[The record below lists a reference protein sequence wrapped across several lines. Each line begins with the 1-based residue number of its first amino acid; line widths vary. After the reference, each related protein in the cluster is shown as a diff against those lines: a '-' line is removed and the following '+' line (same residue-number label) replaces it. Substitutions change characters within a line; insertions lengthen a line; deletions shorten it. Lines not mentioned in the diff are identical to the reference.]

1 MSFCETVWN
10 EIAPLRSRILAQPF
24 LAELTAG
31 TLPRPT
37 FQQYIFQ
44 DSLYLAEYARV
55 LALAAA
61 RAPDAVARLE
71 FSGGA
76 SVAVQVEQALHQTF
90 FTQFGLDANALL
102 HAEASPTCLNYTGYL
117 TMLAATRS
125 YEELIA
131 GILPCFWIYWDV
143 GCAVK
148 PKSAA
153 QNPYAA
159 WIDTYADE
167 NFGAATARVKTIV
180 DAAAAAA
187 TPLTRTAMAKAFT
200 MASRFEYLFWDSAYR
215 RESWA
220 I

>member
-1 MSFCETVWN
+1 MRFCAKIWED
-10 EIAPLRSRILAQPF
+10 IAPLRARILAQPF
-24 LAELTAG
+24 LIELAEG

-117 TMLAATRS
+117 TTLAATRT

-131 GILPCFWIYWDV
+131 GILPCFWIYWEV
-143 GCAVK
+143 GCTVK

-153 QNPYAA
+153 NNPYAA

-167 NFGAATARVKTIV
+167 NFGATTERVKNIIDT
-180 DAAAAAA
+180 AADAA
-187 TPLTRTAMAKAFT
+187 TPATRIAMAKAFT